1 MRIFLMLV
9 HEVRVGTCQTY
20 SQSHKL
26 EVTKVTWQSGGDRN
40 DLALSSSHFSPF
52 MQKFILFTY
61 VARPKAKL
69 I

>member
-1 MRIFLMLV
+1 MHVFKPKKGLYVRVDGNCFFMLV

-40 DLALSSSHFSPF
+40 NLALS
-52 MQKFILFTY
+52 KFIN
-61 VARPKAKL
+61 
-69 I
+69 